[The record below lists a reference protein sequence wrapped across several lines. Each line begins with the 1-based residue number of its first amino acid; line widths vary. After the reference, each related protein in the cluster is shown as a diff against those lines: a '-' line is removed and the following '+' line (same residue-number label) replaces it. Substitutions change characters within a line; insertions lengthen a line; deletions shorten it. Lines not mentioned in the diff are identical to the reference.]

1 MNPLA
6 ILKLLW
12 DYRKDLA
19 YGLLAAALVIGALT
33 YRHHLIAA
41 GEDTGRAQIRALW
54 QADTRARDLVTAEA
68 IANAKARETAA
79 IANNTEVLRDYNQKL
94 VEIAADNTSLAGRV
108 RDYQNRLRNA
118 AAGQATDQL
127 GIAVASGIASRAAE
141 LDAAYDRYDKACQRD
156 ATKLD
161 KLIAE
166 VKPQL

>member
-1 MNPLA
+1 MSFIPLL
-6 ILKLLW
+6 LKYW
-12 DYRKDLA
+12 RYIA
-19 YGLLAAALVIGALT
+19 GAALLAAFVLAIHRYGTVRYKAGK
-33 YRHHLIAA
+33 AA
-41 GEDTGRAQIRALW
+41 VTLQW
-54 QADTRARDLVTAEA
+54 QADTSARNLATAEA
-68 IANAKARETAA
+68 IANAKSRETAA

>member
-1 MNPLA
+1 VIPFLFKYWRIGA
-6 ILKLLW
+6 
-12 DYRKDLA
+12 A
-19 YGLLAAALVIGALT
+19 VALLAAIGLAI
-33 YRHHLIAA
+33 HHYGATRYKAGKAA
-41 GEDTGRAQIRALW
+41 VMLQW
-54 QADTRARDLVTAEA
+54 QADTAARDLVTAEA

-108 RDYQNRLRNA
+108 RDYQNRLRDA
-118 AAGQATDQL
+118 AASQATDQL

-156 ATKLD
+156 ALKLD

-166 VKPQL
+166 VTQQL